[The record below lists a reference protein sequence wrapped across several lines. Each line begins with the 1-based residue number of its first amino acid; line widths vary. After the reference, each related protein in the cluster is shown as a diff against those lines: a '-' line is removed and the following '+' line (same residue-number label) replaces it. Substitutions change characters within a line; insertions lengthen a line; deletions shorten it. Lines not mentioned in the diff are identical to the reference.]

1 MRDSIDTLFDNLE
14 NMFDA
19 ADDMWEE
26 EKYANYR
33 ERLKIKEERYEPA
46 KQAARDAFKVAVSDL
61 IQQEVRK
68 QISAKNWGML

>member
-1 MRDSIDTLFDNLE
+1 MTDAIDQLFDHLE
-14 NMFDA
+14 TMFDA

-46 KQAARDAFKVAVSDL
+46 KQAASTAFKVAVSDL

>member
-1 MRDSIDTLFDNLE
+1 MTDAIDQLFDHLE
-14 NMFDA
+14 TMFDA

-33 ERLKIKEERYEPA
+33 EHLKIKEERYEPA
-46 KQAARDAFKVAVSDL
+46 KQAARTAFKVAVSDL

>member
-1 MRDSIDTLFDNLE
+1 
-14 NMFDA
+14 
-19 ADDMWEE
+19 MWEE

-46 KQAARDAFKVAVSDL
+46 KQAARDAFKLAVSDL

-68 QISAKNWGML
+68 QMHAKNWGVL

>member
-1 MRDSIDTLFDNLE
+1 MTDAIDQLFDHLE
-14 NMFDA
+14 TMFDA

-46 KQAARDAFKVAVSDL
+46 KQAARDAFSKAVCDL
-61 IQQEVRK
+61 VQAEVRK
-68 QISAKNWGML
+68 QIGAKNWGAF

>member
-1 MRDSIDTLFDNLE
+1 MRDAIDQLLDNLE
-14 NMFDA
+14 AMIDA
-19 ADDMWEE
+19 QDDMWEE

-46 KQAARDAFKVAVSDL
+46 KQAASDAFKLAVSDL

-68 QISAKNWGML
+68 QMHAKNWGML